1 MLYLLWVT
9 IKKYNF
15 VSKCVKILAASTYEI
30 FLVQMSVIYLFHAES
45 LSIVPNS
52 IMQYI
57 TWFVVV
63 WVVSIVLGVK
73 LNEIRLRI
81 KEK

>member
-1 MLYLLWVT
+1 
-9 IKKYNF
+9 
-15 VSKCVKILAASTYEI
+15 
-30 FLVQMSVIYLFHAES
+30 MSVIYLFHAES